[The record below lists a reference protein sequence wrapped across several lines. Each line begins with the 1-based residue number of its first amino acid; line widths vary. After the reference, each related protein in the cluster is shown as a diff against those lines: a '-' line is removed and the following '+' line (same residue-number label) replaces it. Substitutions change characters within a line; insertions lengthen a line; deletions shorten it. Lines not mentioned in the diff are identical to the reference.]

1 MEGFLTVENRHCG
14 FTLIEAMV
22 SVVVLSIGLLGLV
35 QLQARLWS
43 ASGDLH
49 STDEAYLLAS
59 NTLEK
64 SAIAQMIAADLI
76 ADTTAQVTA
85 SATLFA
91 VNLSLTEQQQLTEA
105 TVHVEWEHQSGLR
118 SLALDSTVYTNSHAF
133 DNRLLLVVD

>member
-1 MEGFLTVENRHCG
+1 MENRHRG

-59 NTLEK
+59 NMLEK
-64 SAIAQMIAADLI
+64 SVIAQMIAADLI
-76 ADTTAQVTA
+76 ADTTAQITA
-85 SATLFA
+85 SATVFA
-91 VNLSLTEQQQLTEA
+91 VDLSLTEQQQLAEA
-105 TVHVEWEHQSGLR
+105 NVSVEWEHQSGLR
-118 SLALDSTVYTNSHAF
+118 SLTLQTTIHTNANAS
-133 DNRLLLVVD
+133 DNRLLLAVD

>member
-1 MEGFLTVENRHCG
+1 MENRHRG

-49 STDEAYLLAS
+49 STDKAYLLAS

-64 SAIAQMIAADLI
+64 SVIAQIIAADLI
-76 ADTTAQVTA
+76 ADTTAQITA

-91 VNLSLTEQQQLTEA
+91 VDLSLTQQEQIAEA
-105 TVHVEWEHQSGLR
+105 TVRVKWEQQSGPR
-118 SLALDSTVYTNSHAF
+118 SLALDTAIYTNAHAS
-133 DNRLLLVVD
+133 DSRLLLAVD